1 MGTPIDE
8 IVSRGFGIT
17 GGGRARGNFTIDNG
31 GGWAE
36 TGLSNVEEAEYDTN

>member
-8 IVSRGFGIT
+8 VVGGDFGIT
-17 GGGRARGNFTIDNG
+17 GGGRARGNFTTDNG

-36 TGLSNVEEAEYDTN
+36 TGLSNVEGAEHDTN